1 MTIRS
6 IASIV
11 MGTIR
16 SVSMSFTQP
25 LSRHT
30 PRLAGILVGLLMGL
44 YSTSAVAQPAQ
55 TQPAPQ
61 AQTEQPAQKSKTLKV
76 ATKPFKPFVY
86 QQNGEWVGFS
96 IDLWREL
103 ARVLGVQYEIV
114 GTETVAELLNTL
126 RHKEA
131 DLAVAGL
138 TITSEREQAI
148 DFSFPFYQSGLQIM
162 VSSHHNDAS
171 SDLLQTVFSVAL
183 LKLLAGL
190 LATLLFAAHLLWVFE
205 RKRNPNMFPEGYL
218 SGVGS
223 AFWWAAA
230 TLTTVGY
237 GDKVPQSTLGRTVGF
252 VWMFAGILLI
262 SYFTASVTTVL
273 TVNRL
278 EGNIR
283 GPKDLPGKLVGSTR
297 GSTATKWLY
306 ANSMAPTEF
315 DTIEEGYKAVE
326 DGKIDALVYDSPVL
340 LYHAAHEGKGRL
352 RVVGS
357 VFEKQGYGIALQE
370 HSPLREQVNRALLTL
385 QEDGTY
391 GELYRKW
398 FGD

>member
-1 MTIRS
+1 MSRTQTFCPTHTR
-6 IASIV
+6 
-11 MGTIR
+11 G
-16 SVSMSFTQP
+16 SV
-25 LSRHT
+25 L
-30 PRLAGILVGLLMGL
+30 LVAILMGCGA
-44 YSTSAVAQPAQ
+44 TAAAAEPPQPEPNQVRAQPQA
-55 TQPAPQ
+55 TDQ
-61 AQTEQPAQKSKTLKV
+61 AQPSNALKV

-86 QQNGEWVGFS
+86 QHNGEWVGFS

-103 ARVLGVQYEIV
+103 ASVLGVKYELI
-114 GTETVAELLNTL
+114 GTETVGELLGTL
-126 RHKEA
+126 RRKEA
-131 DLAVAGL
+131 DVAVAGL

-162 VSSHHNDAS
+162 TSSHR
-171 SDLLQTVFSVAL
+171 SDSGSDVLQTIFSVAL

-190 LATLLFAAHLLWVFE
+190 VATLLIAAHVLWIFE
-205 RKRNPNMFPEGYL
+205 RKRNPDMFPNRYL
-218 SGVGS
+218 AGVGS

-278 EGNIR
+278 EGSIT

-297 GSTATKWLY
+297 GSTAAKWLY

-315 DTIEEGYKAVE
+315 DTIDEAYKAVE
-326 DGKIDALVYDSPVL
+326 QGEIDALIYDAPVL
-340 LYHAAHEGKGRL
+340 LYHAAHEGRGRL
-352 RVVGS
+352 RVVGPL
-357 VFEKQGYGIALQE
+357 FEKQGYGIGLQE
-370 HSPLREQVNRALLTL
+370 HSPLREQMNRALLTL
-385 QEDGTY
+385 QENATY
-391 GELYRKW
+391 G
-398 FGD
+398 